1 MFPCR
6 FNLSTRSIGELAARK
21 AIASLEGH
29 DLKDVSEYID
39 ANNEKYKR
47 MVEWIAKDLDV
58 STLRYQTLDDMV
70 KAIGR
75 PKEKLCL
82 YCWTG
87 ECPKS
92 ARPKS
97 AMDIVDVKK
106 PSAKKTTETKVA
118 L

>member
-6 FNLSTRSIGELAARK
+6 FNLSTRSIHELAARK
-21 AIASLEGH
+21 AIRSLEGH
-29 DLKDVSEYID
+29 DLEAVSEYID
-39 ANNEKYKR
+39 INSKKYKR

-58 STLRYQTLDDMV
+58 STLRYQTLNDMV

-106 PSAKKTTETKVA
+106 PSVKKTTETKVA